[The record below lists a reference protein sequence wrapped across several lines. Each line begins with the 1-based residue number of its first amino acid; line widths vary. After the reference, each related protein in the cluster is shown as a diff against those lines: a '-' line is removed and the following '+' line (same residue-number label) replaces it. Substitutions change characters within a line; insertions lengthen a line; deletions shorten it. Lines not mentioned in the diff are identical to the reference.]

1 MATAPKGV
9 VRRQI
14 LAYVEKRD
22 APPTEANPSQF
33 IVESVVVWILQSVW
47 SYFSLDLIYIH
58 ILGQT

>member
-1 MATAPKGV
+1 MTMIHPYHRPVRKLLWYLMATAPKGV

-33 IVESVVVWILQSVW
+33 IVESVVV
-47 SYFSLDLIYIH
+47 
-58 ILGQT
+58 